1 MFFRTTSQER
11 LLPRLYERLKLS
23 PKQQVQPNRQQVQ
36 EQESQPKQEA
46 KEQEVPLDE
55 GIGKAI
61 LGAAA
66 GVTVGP
72 TIMKGVCKVLGIS
85 ETGALGN
92 LMTSRLILTALAGY
106 LGYKN

>member
-1 MFFRTTSQER
+1 M
-11 LLPRLYERLKLS
+11 LKLEKVVS
-23 PKQQVQPNRQQVQ
+23 INEEQQAYDDIINALN
-36 EQESQPKQEA
+36 EA
-46 KEQEVPLDE
+46 KENNIPLDE

-66 GVTVGP
+66 GVTIGP
-72 TIMKGVCKVLGIS
+72 AIMKSVCKVLGIS

-92 LMTSRLILTALAGY
+92 LMTSRLVLTALGGY

>member
-1 MFFRTTSQER
+1 M
-11 LLPRLYERLKLS
+11 LKVNNKS
-23 PKQQVQPNRQQVQ
+23 VQINEEQQAYDDIIKALN
-36 EQESQPKQEA
+36 EA
-46 KEQEVPLDE
+46 KVNNIPLDE

-72 TIMKGVCKVLGIS
+72 AIMKSVCKVLGIS

-92 LMTSRLILTALAGY
+92 LMTSRLVLTALGGY

>member
-1 MFFRTTSQER
+1 M
-11 LLPRLYERLKLS
+11 LKVNNKS
-23 PKQQVQPNRQQVQ
+23 VQINEEQQAYDDIIKALN
-36 EQESQPKQEA
+36 EA
-46 KEQEVPLDE
+46 KENNIPLDE

-72 TIMKGVCKVLGIS
+72 AIMKGVCKVLGIS

-92 LMTSRLILTALAGY
+92 LMTSRLVLTALGGY

>member
-1 MFFRTTSQER
+1 MQDIVDSNVNIDESTGYDEVIK
-11 LLPRLYERLKLS
+11 LL
-23 PKQQVQPNRQQVQ
+23 
-36 EQESQPKQEA
+36 QEA

-66 GVTVGP
+66 GLTVGP
-72 TIMKGVCKVLGIS
+72 TIMKSVCKVLGIS
-85 ETGALGN
+85 ESGALGN
-92 LMTSRLILTALAGY
+92 LMTSRLVLTALAGY

>member
-1 MFFRTTSQER
+1 M
-11 LLPRLYERLKLS
+11 LKLE
-23 PKQQVQPNRQQVQ
+23 KIVAINEEQQAYDDIINALN
-36 EQESQPKQEA
+36 EA
-46 KEQEVPLDE
+46 KENNIPLDE

-72 TIMKGVCKVLGIS
+72 SIMKAVCKVLGIS

-92 LMTSRLILTALAGY
+92 LMTSRLVLTALAGY

>member
-1 MFFRTTSQER
+1 MQDIVDSTDITLESKGYDEVIK
-11 LLPRLYERLKLS
+11 LL
-23 PKQQVQPNRQQVQ
+23 
-36 EQESQPKQEA
+36 QEA

-55 GIGKAI
+55 GIGNAI

-66 GVTVGP
+66 GITAGP

>member
-1 MFFRTTSQER
+1 MKR
-11 LLPRLYERLKLS
+11 LETIVKINEDKIAYDEMIQILT
-23 PKQQVQPNRQQVQ
+23 
-36 EQESQPKQEA
+36 EA
-46 KEQEVPLDE
+46 KENNIPLDE

-72 TIMKGVCKVLGIS
+72 AIMKAVCKVLGIS
-85 ETGALGN
+85 EGGALGN
-92 LMTSRLILTALAGY
+92 LMTSRLVLTALGGY

>member
-1 MFFRTTSQER
+1 M
-11 LLPRLYERLKLS
+11 LKLETIVAINEE
-23 PKQQVQPNRQQVQ
+23 QQAYDDIIKALN
-36 EQESQPKQEA
+36 EA
-46 KEQEVPLDE
+46 KENNIPLDE

-72 TIMKGVCKVLGIS
+72 AIMKSVCKVLGIS
-85 ETGALGN
+85 ESGALGN
-92 LMTSRLILTALAGY
+92 LMTSRLVLTALGGY

>member
-1 MFFRTTSQER
+1 M
-11 LLPRLYERLKLS
+11 LKVNNKS
-23 PKQQVQPNRQQVQ
+23 VQINEEQQAYDDIIKALN
-36 EQESQPKQEA
+36 EA
-46 KEQEVPLDE
+46 KENNIPLDE

-72 TIMKGVCKVLGIS
+72 AIMKSVCKVLGIS

-92 LMTSRLILTALAGY
+92 LMTSRLVLTALAGY

>member
-1 MFFRTTSQER
+1 M
-11 LLPRLYERLKLS
+11 LKVNNKS
-23 PKQQVQPNRQQVQ
+23 VQINEEQQVYDDIIKALN
-36 EQESQPKQEA
+36 EA
-46 KEQEVPLDE
+46 KENNIPLDE

-72 TIMKGVCKVLGIS
+72 AIMKSVCKVLGIS

-92 LMTSRLILTALAGY
+92 LMTSRLVLTALGGY